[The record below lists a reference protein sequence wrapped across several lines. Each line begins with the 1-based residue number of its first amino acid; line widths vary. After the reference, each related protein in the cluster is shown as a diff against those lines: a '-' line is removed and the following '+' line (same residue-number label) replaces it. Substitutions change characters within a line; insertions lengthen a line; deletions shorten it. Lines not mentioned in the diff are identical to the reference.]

1 MLLTGNNLKKSFVE
15 STIIENGSFFIE
27 DREKVALVG
36 PNGAGKSTLLK
47 IIINELEPDAGEVI
61 LAKGKTIG
69 YLAQHQDMDTNLTIY
84 EEVAKSKEDIILLE
98 QQIRALELELKSLT
112 GKVLEERLS
121 TYNHLVSR
129 FEVENGYALESEIT
143 GVLKG
148 LGFSEEEFTRKIS
161 TLSGGQKTRVALG
174 GLLLKKPDLLLLDE
188 PTNHLD
194 LTSISWLETY
204 LINYS
209 GAVLVV
215 SHDRYFLNRVVT
227 KVLDLDN
234 GVLHSYKGNYDAF
247 SYKKAEQR
255 KARINAYL
263 KQQDEI
269 KHQEEVIEKLKSF
282 NREKSIKRAES
293 REKLLKKIKPLEK
306 PAEMNTKMSLHLA
319 PETESGKDVLEVLE
333 IAKTFGNNTLFKD
346 LSFEIKKGEHVALI
360 GDNGTGKTTILKM
373 INGLLPPDTGKII
386 LGSNVYI
393 GYYDQEYHVLH
404 DDKTIFAEIAD
415 TYPAMTISKIRNMLA
430 AFLFTGDDV
439 YKQIK
444 SLSGGEKG
452 RISLAKLMLSK
463 SNFLILDE
471 PTNHLDMDSK
481 EILEAA
487 LNDYSG
493 TVFYVSHDRYFINKT
508 ASRILDLSY
517 GTITNYLGN
526 YDYYLEKKDE
536 LSPKAS
542 PNLSASDKEENEGK
556 LSWQEQK
563 ELKAKEQKRLN
574 DLKKCE
580 ETIFALEKR
589 NEEIDQELLKEE
601 VYTNSLLLQDLTK
614 EKNKIEAELEALYL
628 TWEEL
633 QEL

>member
-1 MLLTGNNLKKSFVE
+1 MLLTGSNIKKSFVE
-15 STIIENGSFFIE
+15 SAVIENGSFYIE

-47 IIINELEPDAGEVI
+47 IIVGEMEADTGSVI
-61 LAKGKTIG
+61 LSRGKTIG

-84 EEVAKSKEDIILLE
+84 EEVAKSKEDVILLE
-98 QQIRALELELKSLT
+98 QQIRSLEMELKSLE
-112 GKVLEERLS
+112 GKALETKLS
-121 TYNHLVSR
+121 TYNNLINS
-129 FEVENGYALESEIT
+129 FEQANGYALESEIT

-148 LGFSEEEFTRKIS
+148 LGFDEEDFSRKID

-174 GLLLKKPDLLLLDE
+174 SLLLKKPDLLLLDE

-194 LTSISWLETY
+194 LSSIGWLETY
-204 LINYS
+204 LINYT
-209 GAVLVV
+209 GAVLIV
-215 SHDRYFLNRVVT
+215 SHDRYFLNRVVS

-234 GVLHSYKGNYDAF
+234 GVIHAYKGNYDAF

-255 KARINAYL
+255 KARIKAYL

-293 REKLLKKIKPLEK
+293 REKLLAKIKPLEK
-306 PAEMNTKMSLHLA
+306 PGEINTKMNLHLD
-319 PETESGKDVLEVLE
+319 PQTESGKDVLEVDAISKSFDHLC
-333 IAKTFGNNTLFKD
+333 LFRD
-346 LSFEIKKGEHVALI
+346 LSFQIKKGEHVALI

-373 INGLLPPDTGKII
+373 INDILPPDSGKII
-386 LGSNVYI
+386 LGTNVYI

-404 DDKTIFAEIAD
+404 EDKTIYDEIAD
-415 TYPAMTISKIRNMLA
+415 TYPSMTTSKIRNMLA

-481 EILEAA
+481 EILESA
-487 LNDYSG
+487 LNEYTG
-493 TVFYVSHDRYFINKT
+493 TIFYVSHDRYFINKT
-508 ASRILDLSY
+508 ASRILDLSL
-517 GTITNYLGN
+517 GTLTNYLGN

-536 LSPKAS
+536 LGPK
-542 PNLSASDKEENEGK
+542 LSQQDAGDDTESSESK

-563 ELKAKEQKRLN
+563 EQKAKEQKRLN

-580 ETIFALEKR
+580 ETIFELESR
-589 NEEIDQELLKEE
+589 NEDIDTKLLKEE
-601 VYTNSLLLQDLTK
+601 VFTNSVLLQDLTK
-614 EKNKIEAELEALYL
+614 EKAEIEGTLLELYQ